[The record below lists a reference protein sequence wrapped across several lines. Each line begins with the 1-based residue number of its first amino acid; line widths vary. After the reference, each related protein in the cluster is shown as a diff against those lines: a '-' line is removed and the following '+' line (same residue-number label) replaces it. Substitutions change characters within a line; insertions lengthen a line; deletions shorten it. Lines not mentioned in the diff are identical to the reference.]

1 MIDIKLIFRYYISE
15 VVYPSVDT
23 LIVSNADLNLI
34 SFEGFR
40 KEIEKREN
48 ELATKIRFYINEGN
62 IVPPEFWCA
71 SWTSKIIEDS
81 INVLIYMNGS
91 VGQFQEFEKY
101 IESKNY
107 KLVEIVYLK
116 VNDINKLT
124 ELAKQKYPE
133 IYDQT
138 DAFRKEIE
146 DFQLKR
152 DEIVHYSKS
161 KYKVTINDFF
171 IKEINL

>member
-1 MIDIKLIFRYYISE
+1 
-15 VVYPSVDT
+15 
-23 LIVSNADLNLI
+23 
-34 SFEGFR
+34 
-40 KEIEKREN
+40 
-48 ELATKIRFYINEGN
+48 
-62 IVPPEFWCA
+62 
-71 SWTSKIIEDS
+71 
-81 INVLIYMNGS
+81 MNGS

-138 DAFRKEIE
+138 DVFRKEIE